1 MRQAATKK
9 QAQTLAEFLEG
20 GLARL
25 SSQWVNGSR
34 KNTTQKTPPV
44 FCRLVSN
51 FEARQIRGATGKAI
65 ARLLKMHPRCEKLVI
80 VDDVRAAKKMIRDMI
95 GLAEKGLKVQEEC
108 LKAFKTAGYWLSIP
122 PSRPNETVASPI
134 RTRRGNVLTEGR
146 FRPCPAELAR
156 MTKHNNETV

>member
-1 MRQAATKK
+1 MKQAVTKK

-44 FCRLVSN
+44 FCRLVSK

-80 VDDVRAAKKMIRDMI
+80 VDDVRAARKVIRDMI
-95 GLAEKGLKVQEEC
+95 GLEGLKVQE
-108 LKAFKTAGYWLSIP
+108 
-122 PSRPNETVASPI
+122 ETVASPI
-134 RTRRGNVLTEGR
+134 RTRRGNLLTEGR